1 MRVFS
6 TLPQEDLRKVT
17 AAAQTVEAEGY
28 DGVVATE
35 NKHDPFLALA
45 VAGPATEHLELHTGV
60 AIAFARTPMA
70 VANVGWDLAGSTG
83 GRFVLG
89 LGSQV
94 RAHNERRFSVPWT
107 PPAPRM
113 REYVQVLR
121 AIWHCWKTGEK
132 PGFAGEHYRFTL
144 TTPNFTPEPIDAP
157 PPAVMIAAVGP
168 AMLKVAAEECDGVKL
183 HGFCTRNYLT
193 DQIMPRIEAGLAK
206 AGRTRAQYEI
216 SGGGFLATGPDDET
230 VARRFEW
237 VRQRV
242 AFYGSTP
249 AYYPVLAV
257 HGLEDLGR
265 KLNALT
271 RQGKWS
277 EMAQEVPDDVA
288 HLFAAGRPPRPDRPG
303 DRRAL
308 WRSRRCAELARRR
321 RRRGAAR
328 SGPGH
333 SPPAARLPR
342 VPAASLTLRFR
353 TAPALLEKISSLNAK
368 SACQCRSWFV
378 LYEQVMTA

>member
-1 MRVFS
+1 MRVFG
-6 TLPQEDLRKVT
+6 TLPQEDLRQVT
-17 AAAQTVEAEGY
+17 AAARAIEAEGY
-28 DGVVATE
+28 DGVVAME

-45 VAGPATEHLELHTGV
+45 VAGTATERIELHTGV

-83 GRFVLG
+83 GRFVVG

-113 REYVQVLR
+113 REYVRVLR
-121 AIWHCWKTGEK
+121 AIWRCWRTGET
-132 PGFAGEHYRFTL
+132 PGFEGEHYRFTL
-144 TTPNFTPEPIDAP
+144 MTPNFAPEPIGASA
-157 PPAVMIAAVGP
+157 PAVMIAAVGP

-183 HGFCTRNYLT
+183 HGFCTRKYLT
-193 DQIMPRIEAGLAK
+193 DEIMPRIAAGLSK
-206 AGRTRAQYEI
+206 AGRARSQYEI
-216 SGGGFLATGPDDET
+216 SGGGFLATGPDDAA
-230 VARRFEW
+230 VAQRFEW

-265 KLNALT
+265 KLNGLT

-277 EMAQEVPDDVA
+277 EMAREVPDDVV
-288 HLFAAGRPPRPDRPG
+288 HLFAAVGRHDQIV
-303 DRRAL
+303 
-308 WRSRRCAELARRR
+308 
-321 RRRGAAR
+321 AAIEQR
-328 SGPGH
+328 FGGLVD
-333 SPPAARLPR
+333 A
-342 VPAASLTLRFR
+342 LTLRGEGVGDVPPDLVHDIRRLPHAFR
-353 TAPALLEKISSLNAK
+353 GFARGN
-368 SACQCRSWFV
+368 
-378 LYEQVMTA
+378 